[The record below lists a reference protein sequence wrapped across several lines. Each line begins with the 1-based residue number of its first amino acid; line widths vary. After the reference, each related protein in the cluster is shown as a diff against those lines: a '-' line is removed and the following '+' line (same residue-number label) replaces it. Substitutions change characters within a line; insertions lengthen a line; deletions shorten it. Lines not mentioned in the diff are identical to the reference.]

1 MDEIRI
7 FENPVFGKIRTAGT
21 SDEPLFCATDV
32 CRALGYS
39 NGRDAIAKHC
49 ESRDVAKCDTPTKNQ
64 FGTVVQQLMTYVNES
79 GLYALILG
87 SKLESAREFKHW
99 VTSDVLPSI
108 RKHGVYMVDDVLRKV
123 IENPDFLIGIAT
135 ELKAEKEARELA
147 ERNAAE
153 KQKQIELQA
162 PKVDFYDRVTKS
174 DSMFDMNEVSK
185 VLKYDRIGRNNLFK
199 ILREKGILNADNQPY
214 QKFVAQGYFKLV
226 EDRKIIKGKECVFP
240 QTVVFQKG
248 VDFINRILKEYESE
262 NKDKSNQLNLF

>member
-1 MDEIRI
+1 MEEIKI
-7 FENPVFGKIRTAGT
+7 FKSEQFGVIRTAGT
-21 SDEPLFCATDV
+21 SDEPLFCLTDI
-32 CRALGYS
+32 CRVLELTVQ
-39 NGRDAIAKHC
+39 N
-49 ESRDVAKCDTPTKNQ
+49 TKKRLNEKGVYPIYTLTQ
-64 FGTVVQQLMTYVNES
+64 GGEQQLLYVNEQN
-79 GLYALILG
+79 LYKVIMRSDKPQA
-87 SKLESAREFKHW
+87 EAFQDW
-99 VTSDVLPSI
+99 VCGDVLPSI
-108 RKHGVYMVDDVLRKV
+108 RRHGVYMVDDVLKKV

-153 KQKQIELQA
+153 KQKQLELQA

-226 EDRKIIKGKECVFP
+226 EDRKVIKGKECVFP

-262 NKDKSNQLNLF
+262 NKDKSNQLHLF